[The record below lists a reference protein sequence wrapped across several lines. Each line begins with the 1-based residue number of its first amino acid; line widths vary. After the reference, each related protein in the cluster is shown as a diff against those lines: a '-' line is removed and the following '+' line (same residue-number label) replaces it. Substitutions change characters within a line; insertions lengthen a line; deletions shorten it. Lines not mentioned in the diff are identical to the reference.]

1 MNAMR
6 AITVLSAALVGAFLL
21 TGVVDKLMHWDL
33 FVIAL
38 ARNPL
43 IPELVAGAVAGATVA
58 LEAAVAVA
66 LLMPSTRRAGLALG
80 MLLFGFF
87 TVVIA
92 VLLWLAPDAHC
103 GCSFVA
109 GFDRPTVRHCVLNAL
124 IALLCGY
131 LFGTGYRPS
140 PTTTGMRKPG
150 AAGTTPSTTSLQ
162 RSAP

>member
-1 MNAMR
+1 MKAMH

-21 TGVVDKLMHWDL
+21 TGVADKLLHWDL

-43 IPELVAGAVAGATVA
+43 IPEALAGAVAGGAVA

-66 LLMPSTRRAGLALG
+66 LLKPSVRRTGLLLG
-80 MLLFGFF
+80 MFLFSFF
-87 TVVIA
+87 TAVIA

-109 GFDRPTVRHCVLNAL
+109 GFDRPTVRHLALNAL

-131 LFGTGYRPS
+131 LFGTGHRPS
-140 PTTTGMRKPG
+140 PTNTGMRVPG
-150 AAGTTPSTTSLQ
+150 AAGTTPSTTSLP
-162 RSAP
+162 RSTP